1 MKLPLVMIAVGLISV
16 SSAVVLCVIGL
27 DDLQVRGAAETEVE
41 AEPDSETDLNT
52 ESESKSESESKT
64 PSDSEADSDAEA
76 GSEKE
81 SNPAPVDEEQNVNA
95 AAFSRVLDN
104 DQAFRN
110 IESYLE
116 SHPHDRNR
124 AHQYGHALVGLAEW
138 ERAESFFLSQ
148 LKNYPGDLQVWFGL
162 GRCYEVGCRWQESV
176 EAYSKAL
183 EINYAHVGAKN
194 NLAWILATC
203 PDEQIRNGS
212 KAVAL
217 AKHAVGDKIPLN
229 PAFMDTLAAA
239 YAELGDFG
247 KAIKVQQYVVR
258 KVDGKRQAEAKQRLQ
273 LYQAHQPF
281 RIQ

>member
-41 AEPDSETDLNT
+41 AETDSETNLDT
-52 ESESKSESESKT
+52 ESESESESKT
-64 PSDSEADSDAEA
+64 PSDSEADSDAET
-76 GSEKE
+76 GSGKE
-81 SNPAPVDEEQNVNA
+81 SNQAPVDEEQNVNA
-95 AAFSRVLDN
+95 GAFSKVLDN

-116 SHPHDRNR
+116 NHPHDRNR
-124 AHQYGHALVGLAEW
+124 AHQYGHALIGLAEW

-148 LKNYPGDLQVWFGL
+148 LEDYPGDLQVWFGL
-162 GRCYEVGCRWQESV
+162 GRCYEVGCRWQESA

-239 YAELGDFG
+239 YAELGDFD

-258 KVDGKRQAEAKQRLQ
+258 KIAGKRQAEAKQRLQ
-273 LYQAHQPF
+273 LYQQHRPF
-281 RIQ
+281 HIQ